1 MKNSFFYRQNSEK
14 QNPIKKNRLKFNI
27 CISLIICILQTFVYP
42 RVHMA
47 FFWTF
52 ICNFAENFKTMTLD
66 EKIKLVAQ
74 EFRGKDDEPQINAKL
89 QRLERRRITPHSLIP
104 KRRFLF
110 EMFDKPCFARGELVG
125 ITGRAKSGKTFFTS
139 ILMALGVC
147 GEVLGVR
154 RIDPEPL
161 RVLWMDTEQS
171 EESTQEILCDRIMKL
186 WQHSMPEGESIEN
199 FPSEMFDIFN
209 VRAEA
214 WQDRLPLLEEAILE
228 YKPDLVILDGIR
240 DLVNDINDGILSQKV
255 IERLMILTSETDCC
269 IACILHQNKAS
280 EDKNLRGWIGTEL
293 TYKSF
298 EVYECSK
305 DTDRIFSVKQTM
317 TRKYDIDEV
326 LQFVVDA
333 EGLPREVYNQAV
345 THAVTKG
352 NAKAVGTTQEAAINY
367 DTEEVFTSVM
377 QEGEKLRAYEL
388 EKRVMSRYKSITLN
402 SYLYMKDMAQRI
414 GLLYKTIVNP
424 RCVYY
429 TLQPTLTA
437 AISATTPN
445 AAPTEQAVLPP

>member
-1 MKNSFFYRQNSEK
+1 
-14 QNPIKKNRLKFNI
+14 
-27 CISLIICILQTFVYP
+27 
-42 RVHMA
+42 
-47 FFWTF
+47 
-52 ICNFAENFKTMTLD
+52 MTLD

-74 EFRGKDDEPQINAKL
+74 EFWSKDEEPQMNAKL
-89 QRLERRRITPHSLIP
+89 QRLERRRITPDSMIP

-147 GEVLGVR
+147 GEVLGIK
-154 RIDPEPL
+154 RIDPKPL
-161 RVLWMDTEQS
+161 RVLWYDTEQS
-171 EESTQEILCDRIMKL
+171 EESTQEILCDRIMRL
-186 WQHSMPEGESIEN
+186 WQRNMPEGESIEN

-214 WQDRLPLLEEAILE
+214 WQDRMPLLEEAIRE

-240 DLVNDINDGILSQKV
+240 DLVNDINDGILSQQV
-255 IERLMILTSETDCC
+255 IERLMNLASETDCC
-269 IACILHQNKAS
+269 IVSILHQNKAS

-305 DTDRIFSVKQTM
+305 DNDRIFSVKQTM
-317 TRKYDIDEV
+317 TRKYDIDNA

-333 EGLPREVYNQAV
+333 EGLPTEVYNQAI
-345 THAVTKG
+345 THAVAKG
-352 NAKAVGTTQEAAINY
+352 NVKAVSTTQEVAINY
-367 DTEEVFTSVM
+367 DAEEVFTSVM

-388 EKRVMSRYKSITLN
+388 QKRVMDRYKYITLN
-402 SYLYMKDMAQRI
+402 SYLYIKDMAQRI
-414 GLLYKTIVNP
+414 GLLCKTVINP

-429 TLQPTLTA
+429 SLQPTLTA
-437 AISATTPN
+437 TLSATTAVATPN
-445 AAPTEQAVLPP
+445 GQTILPP

>member
-1 MKNSFFYRQNSEK
+1 
-14 QNPIKKNRLKFNI
+14 
-27 CISLIICILQTFVYP
+27 
-42 RVHMA
+42 
-47 FFWTF
+47 
-52 ICNFAENFKTMTLD
+52 MTLD

-74 EFRGKDDEPQINAKL
+74 EFWGKDEEPQMNAKL
-89 QRLERRRITPHSLIP
+89 QRLERRRITPNSLIP

-147 GEVLGVR
+147 GKVLGIR
-154 RIDPEPL
+154 RIDTKPL

-171 EESTQEILCDRIMKL
+171 EESTQEILCDRIMRL
-186 WQHSMPEGESIEN
+186 WQRNMPEGESIEN

-214 WQDRLPLLEEAILE
+214 WQDRMPLLEEAILE

-240 DLVNDINDGILSQKV
+240 DLVNDINDGIMSQKV
-255 IERLMILTSETDCC
+255 IERLMNLASETDCC
-269 IACILHQNKAS
+269 IVSILHQNKAS

-305 DTDRIFSVKQTM
+305 DNDRIFSVKQTM
-317 TRKYDIDEV
+317 TRKYDIDNA

-333 EGLPREVYNQAV
+333 EGLPTEVYNQAMV
-345 THAVTKG
+345 HAVVRS
-352 NAKAVGTTQEAAINY
+352 NAKAVSTTQEVVANY

-388 EKRVMSRYKSITLN
+388 QKRVMDRYKYITLN
-402 SYLYMKDMAQRI
+402 SYLYIKDMAQRI
-414 GLLYKTIVNP
+414 GLLCKTVINP

-429 TLQPTLTA
+429 SLQPSLTA
-437 AISATTPN
+437 TLSATTLD
-445 AAPTEQAVLPP
+445 APSTGQLAFPP

>member
-1 MKNSFFYRQNSEK
+1 MLATNVSQWGRN
-14 QNPIKKNRLKFNI
+14 
-27 CISLIICILQTFVYP
+27 
-42 RVHMA
+42 A
-47 FFWTF
+47 FFWIF
-52 ICNFAENFKTMTLD
+52 ICNFAEKFKTMTLD

-74 EFRGKDDEPQINAKL
+74 EFWGKDDEPRMNAKL
-89 QRLERRRITPHSLIP
+89 QRLERRRITPFSLIP

-139 ILMALGVC
+139 MLMALGVC
-147 GEVLGVR
+147 DEVMGVR
-154 RIDPEPL
+154 RIDPNPL

-171 EESTQEILCDRIMKL
+171 EESTQEILCERIMKL
-186 WQHSMPEGESIEN
+186 WQRSMPEGESIEN
-199 FPSEMFDIFN
+199 FPSEMYDIFN

-214 WQDRLPLLEEAILE
+214 WQDRLPLLEDAIVE

-255 IERLMILTSETDCC
+255 IERLMNLASESDCC
-269 IACILHQNKAS
+269 IVSILHQNKAS

-305 DTDRIFSVKQTM
+305 DTDRIFSIKQTM

-333 EGLPREVYNQAV
+333 EGLPMPVSSQTAARAMAKSANTAN
-345 THAVTKG
+345 TATTK
-352 NAKAVGTTQEAAINY
+352 EAITNY
-367 DTEEVFTSVM
+367 DTEEIFTSVM
-377 QEGEKLRAYEL
+377 QQGEKLRAYEL
-388 EKRVMSRYKSITLN
+388 QKRVMDRYKSITFN
-402 SYLYMKDMAQRI
+402 SYLYIKDMAQRI
-414 GLLYKTIVNP
+414 GLLYKTVINP

-429 TLQPTLTA
+429 TLQPTL
-437 AISATTPN
+437 ATTIFSNTPDYTPN
-445 AAPTEQAVLPP
+445 NQLDFPP

>member
-1 MKNSFFYRQNSEK
+1 
-14 QNPIKKNRLKFNI
+14 
-27 CISLIICILQTFVYP
+27 
-42 RVHMA
+42 
-47 FFWTF
+47 
-52 ICNFAENFKTMTLD
+52 MTLD

-74 EFRGKDDEPQINAKL
+74 EFWGKDEEPQMNAKL
-89 QRLERRRITPHSLIP
+89 QRLERRRITPNSLIP

-147 GEVLGVR
+147 GEVLGIK

-186 WQHSMPEGESIEN
+186 WQRSMPEGEKMEN
-199 FPSEMFDIFN
+199 FPMQMFDIFN

-214 WQDRLPLLEEAILE
+214 WQDRLPLLEEAIAE

-255 IERLMILTSETDCC
+255 IERLMILASETDCC

-317 TRKYDIDEV
+317 TRKYDIAEV

-367 DTEEVFTSVM
+367 DTEEMFTSVM

>member
-1 MKNSFFYRQNSEK
+1 
-14 QNPIKKNRLKFNI
+14 
-27 CISLIICILQTFVYP
+27 
-42 RVHMA
+42 
-47 FFWTF
+47 
-52 ICNFAENFKTMTLD
+52 MTLE
-66 EKIKLVAQ
+66 EKIRLIAQ
-74 EFRGKDDEPQINAKL
+74 EFSGKETTPKTNEKL
-89 QRLERRRITPHSLIP
+89 QRLEQRRITPNSVIP

-139 ILMALGVC
+139 ILMALSVC
-147 GEVLGVR
+147 GEVLGIK
-154 RIDPEPL
+154 RIDPKPL

-186 WQHSMPEGESIEN
+186 WQRNMPEGESIEN

-209 VRAEA
+209 VRADA
-214 WQDRLPLLEEAILE
+214 WQDRLPLLEEAIRE

-240 DLVNDINDGILSQKV
+240 DLVNDINDGIMSQKV
-255 IERLMILTSETDCC
+255 IERLMNLASETDCC
-269 IACILHQNKAS
+269 IVSILHQNKAS

-305 DTDRIFSVKQTM
+305 DNDRIFSVKQTM
-317 TRKYDIDEV
+317 TRKYDIDNA

-333 EGLPREVYNQAV
+333 EGLPTEVYNQAMV
-345 THAVTKG
+345 HAVVRS
-352 NAKAVGTTQEAAINY
+352 NAKAVSTTQEVVANY

-388 EKRVMSRYKSITLN
+388 QKRVMDRYKYITLN
-402 SYLYMKDMAQRI
+402 SYLYIKDMAQRI
-414 GLLYKTIVNP
+414 GLLCKTVINP

-429 TLQPTLTA
+429 SLQPTLTA
-437 AISATTPN
+437 TLSATTPD
-445 AAPTEQAVLPP
+445 APSTGQLAFPP

>member
-1 MKNSFFYRQNSEK
+1 
-14 QNPIKKNRLKFNI
+14 
-27 CISLIICILQTFVYP
+27 
-42 RVHMA
+42 
-47 FFWTF
+47 
-52 ICNFAENFKTMTLD
+52 MTLD

-74 EFRGKDDEPQINAKL
+74 EFWGKDNEPQMNAKL
-89 QRLERRRITPHSLIP
+89 QRLERRRITPNSLIP

-147 GEVLGVR
+147 GEVLGIK
-154 RIDPEPL
+154 RIDPKPL
-161 RVLWMDTEQS
+161 RVLWYDTEQS

-186 WQHSMPEGESIEN
+186 WQRNMPEGESIEN

-214 WQDRLPLLEEAILE
+214 WQDRLPLLEEAIAE

-255 IERLMILTSETDCC
+255 IERLMNLASETDCC

-305 DTDRIFSVKQTM
+305 DNDRIFSVKQTM
-317 TRKYDIDEV
+317 TRKYDIDNA

-333 EGLPREVYNQAV
+333 EGLPTEVYNQAMV
-345 THAVTKG
+345 HAVVRS
-352 NAKAVGTTQEAAINY
+352 NAKAVSTTQEVVANY

-388 EKRVMSRYKSITLN
+388 QKRVMDRYKYITLN
-402 SYLYMKDMAQRI
+402 SYLYIKDMAQRI
-414 GLLYKTIVNP
+414 GLLCKTVINP

-429 TLQPTLTA
+429 SLQPTLTA
-437 AISATTPN
+437 TLSATTAVGTPN
-445 AAPTEQAVLPP
+445 GQTILPP

>member
-1 MKNSFFYRQNSEK
+1 
-14 QNPIKKNRLKFNI
+14 
-27 CISLIICILQTFVYP
+27 
-42 RVHMA
+42 
-47 FFWTF
+47 
-52 ICNFAENFKTMTLD
+52 MTLD

-74 EFRGKDDEPQINAKL
+74 EFWGKDDEPKTNPKL
-89 QRLERRRITPHSLIP
+89 QRLERRRITPDSMIP

-147 GEVLGVR
+147 GEVLGIK
-154 RIDPEPL
+154 RIDPKPL
-161 RVLWMDTEQS
+161 RVLWYDTEQS
-171 EESTQEILCDRIMKL
+171 EESTQEILCDRIMRL
-186 WQHSMPEGESIEN
+186 WQRNMPECESIEN

-214 WQDRLPLLEEAILE
+214 WQDRLPLLEEAIRE

-240 DLVNDINDGILSQKV
+240 DLVNDINDGIMSQKV
-255 IERLMILTSETDCC
+255 IERLMNLASETDCC
-269 IACILHQNKAS
+269 IVSILHQNKAS

-305 DTDRIFSVKQTM
+305 DNDRIFSVKQTM
-317 TRKYDIDEV
+317 TRKYDIDNA

-333 EGLPREVYNQAV
+333 EGLPTEVYNQAMV
-345 THAVTKG
+345 HAVVRS
-352 NAKAVGTTQEAAINY
+352 NAKAVSTTQEVVANY

-388 EKRVMSRYKSITLN
+388 QKRVMDRYKYITLN
-402 SYLYMKDMAQRI
+402 SYLYIKDMAQRI
-414 GLLYKTIVNP
+414 GLLCKTVINP

-429 TLQPTLTA
+429 SLQPTQTA
-437 AISATTPN
+437 TLSATTPD
-445 AAPTEQAVLPP
+445 APSTGQLAFPP

>member
-1 MKNSFFYRQNSEK
+1 
-14 QNPIKKNRLKFNI
+14 
-27 CISLIICILQTFVYP
+27 
-42 RVHMA
+42 
-47 FFWTF
+47 
-52 ICNFAENFKTMTLD
+52 MTLD

-74 EFRGKDDEPQINAKL
+74 EFWSKDEEPQMNAKL
-89 QRLERRRITPHSLIP
+89 QRLERRRITPNSVIP

-147 GEVLGVR
+147 GEVLGIK
-154 RIDPEPL
+154 RIDPKPL
-161 RVLWMDTEQS
+161 RVLWYDTEQS
-171 EESTQEILCDRIMKL
+171 EESTQEILCDRIMRL
-186 WQHSMPEGESIEN
+186 WQRNMPEGESIEN

-214 WQDRLPLLEEAILE
+214 WQDRMPLLEEAIRE

-240 DLVNDINDGILSQKV
+240 DLVNDINDGILSQQV
-255 IERLMILTSETDCC
+255 IERLMNLASETDCC

-317 TRKYDIDEV
+317 TRKYDIDNA

-333 EGLPREVYNQAV
+333 EGLPTEVYNQAIV
-345 THAVTKG
+345 HAVAKS
-352 NAKAVGTTQEAAINY
+352 NAKTVSATQEVAINY

-377 QEGEKLRAYEL
+377 QQGEKLRAYEL
-388 EKRVMSRYKSITLN
+388 QKRVMDRYKYITLN
-402 SYLYMKDMAQRI
+402 SYLYIKDMAQRI
-414 GLLYKTIVNP
+414 GLLCKTVINP

-429 TLQPTLTA
+429 SLQPRLTA
-437 AISATTPN
+437 TLSATTAAATPN
-445 AAPTEQAVLPP
+445 GQAILPP

>member
-1 MKNSFFYRQNSEK
+1 
-14 QNPIKKNRLKFNI
+14 
-27 CISLIICILQTFVYP
+27 
-42 RVHMA
+42 
-47 FFWTF
+47 
-52 ICNFAENFKTMTLD
+52 MTLD

-74 EFRGKDDEPQINAKL
+74 EIWGKEEKPQMNAKL
-89 QRLERRRITPHSLIP
+89 QRLERRRITPDSMIP

-147 GEVLGVR
+147 GEVLGIK
-154 RIDPEPL
+154 RIDPKPL
-161 RVLWMDTEQS
+161 RVLWYDTEQS
-171 EESTQEILCDRIMKL
+171 EESTQEILCDRIMRL
-186 WQHSMPEGESIEN
+186 WQRNMPEGESIEN

-214 WQDRLPLLEEAILE
+214 WQDRMPLLEEAIRE

-240 DLVNDINDGILSQKV
+240 DLVNDINDGILSQQV
-255 IERLMILTSETDCC
+255 IERLMNLASETDCC
-269 IACILHQNKAS
+269 IVSILHQNKAS

-298 EVYECSK
+298 EVYECAK
-305 DTDRIFSVKQTM
+305 DNDRIFSVKQTM
-317 TRKYDIDEV
+317 TRKYDIDNA

-333 EGLPREVYNQAV
+333 EGLPTEVYNRAIV
-345 THAVTKG
+345 HAVVRS
-352 NAKAVGTTQEAAINY
+352 NAKTVSTTQEAAINY

-377 QEGEKLRAYEL
+377 HEGEKLRAYEL
-388 EKRVMSRYKSITLN
+388 QKRVMDRYKYITLN
-402 SYLYMKDMAQRI
+402 SYLYIKDMAQRI
-414 GLLYKTIVNP
+414 GLLCKTVINP

-429 TLQPTLTA
+429 SLQPTLTA
-437 AISATTPN
+437 TLSATTPDATSN
-445 AAPTEQAVLPP
+445 GQAILPP

>member
-1 MKNSFFYRQNSEK
+1 M
-14 QNPIKKNRLKFNI
+14 
-27 CISLIICILQTFVYP
+27 TF
-42 RVHMA
+42 
-47 FFWTF
+47 
-52 ICNFAENFKTMTLD
+52 D

-74 EFRGKDDEPQINAKL
+74 EFWGKKEEPQMNAKL
-89 QRLERRRITPHSLIP
+89 QRLERRRITPYSLIP

-147 GEVLGVR
+147 GEVLGIR
-154 RIDPEPL
+154 RIDTKPL
-161 RVLWMDTEQS
+161 RVLWYDTEQS
-171 EESTQEILCDRIMKL
+171 EESTQEILCDRIMRL
-186 WQHSMPEGESIEN
+186 WQRNMPEGESIEN

-240 DLVNDINDGILSQKV
+240 DLVNDINDGILSQQV
-255 IERLMILTSETDCC
+255 IERLMNLASETDCC
-269 IACILHQNKAS
+269 IVSILHQNKAS

-317 TRKYDIDEV
+317 TRKYDIDNA

-333 EGLPREVYNQAV
+333 EGLPTEVYNQAIV
-345 THAVTKG
+345 HAVAKS
-352 NAKAVGTTQEAAINY
+352 NAKAVTATQEVAINY

-377 QEGEKLRAYEL
+377 HEGEKLRAYEL
-388 EKRVMSRYKSITLN
+388 QKRVMDRYKYITLN
-402 SYLYMKDMAQRI
+402 SYLYIKDMAQRI
-414 GLLYKTIVNP
+414 GLLCKTVINP

-429 TLQPTLTA
+429 SLQPTLTA
-437 AISATTPN
+437 TISATTPD
-445 AAPTEQAVLPP
+445 ATPTAQVAFPP

>member
-1 MKNSFFYRQNSEK
+1 M
-14 QNPIKKNRLKFNI
+14 RL
-27 CISLIICILQTFVYP
+27 
-42 RVHMA
+42 
-47 FFWTF
+47 
-52 ICNFAENFKTMTLD
+52 E
-66 EKIKLVAQ
+66 EKIRLIAQ
-74 EFRGKDDEPQINAKL
+74 EFSGKEHSPKTDEKL
-89 QRLERRRITPHSLIP
+89 QRLEQRRITPNSVIP

-139 ILMALGVC
+139 MLMALGVC
-147 GEVLGVR
+147 NEVMGIR
-154 RIDPEPL
+154 RIDPKPL

-186 WQHSMPEGESIEN
+186 WQRNMPEGESIEN

-214 WQDRLPLLEEAILE
+214 WQDRLPLLETAIKE
-228 YKPDLVILDGIR
+228 YHPDLVILDGIR
-240 DLVNDINDGILSQKV
+240 DLVNDINDGILSQEV
-255 IERLMILTSETDCC
+255 IERLMHLASETECC
-269 IACILHQNKAS
+269 IVSILHQNKAS

-305 DTDRIFSVKQTM
+305 DNDRIFSVKQTM
-317 TRKYDIDEV
+317 TRKYDIDNA

-333 EGLPREVYNQAV
+333 EGLPMPVSHAIS
-345 THAVTKG
+345 HAVAKSAISALSNAPQSAG
-352 NAKAVGTTQEAAINY
+352 NYNA
-367 DTEEVFTSVM
+367 EEVFTSVM

-388 EKRVMSRYKSITLN
+388 QKRVMDRYKYITLN
-402 SYLYMKDMAQRI
+402 SYLYIKDMAQRI
-414 GLLYKTIVNP
+414 GLLCKTVVNP

-429 TLQPTLTA
+429 SLQPTLTA
-437 AISATTPN
+437 TLSATTPDTTSN
-445 AAPTEQAVLPP
+445 GQTILPP

>member
-1 MKNSFFYRQNSEK
+1 
-14 QNPIKKNRLKFNI
+14 
-27 CISLIICILQTFVYP
+27 
-42 RVHMA
+42 
-47 FFWTF
+47 
-52 ICNFAENFKTMTLD
+52 MTLD

-74 EFRGKDDEPQINAKL
+74 EFWGKDEEPQMNAKL
-89 QRLERRRITPHSLIP
+89 QRLESRRITPNSLIP

-147 GEVLGVR
+147 GEVLGIK

-186 WQHSMPEGESIEN
+186 WQRSMPEGESIEN
-199 FPSEMFDIFN
+199 FPSKMFDIFN

-214 WQDRLPLLEEAILE
+214 WQDRLPLLEEAIAE

-255 IERLMILTSETDCC
+255 IERLMILASETDCC

-352 NAKAVGTTQEAAINY
+352 NTKAVGATQEAAINY

-388 EKRVMSRYKSITLN
+388 EKRVMSRYKSITFN